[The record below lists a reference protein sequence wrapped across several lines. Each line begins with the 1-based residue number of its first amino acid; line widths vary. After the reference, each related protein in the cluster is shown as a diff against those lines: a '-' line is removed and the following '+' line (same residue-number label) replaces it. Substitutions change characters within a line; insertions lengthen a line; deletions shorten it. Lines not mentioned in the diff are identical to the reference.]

1 MTQEELKSLA
11 QDPKTFLQSPVELEQ
26 KIRLKE
32 RELQRYYDLAFGIT
46 QTIKPVATFSSGPSR
61 KIELCSTEIVTL
73 EKEIKEEAAAFT
85 RRIALTKEAINL
97 LQEPAQYNV
106 LWARY
111 ICRLS
116 WTKVAE
122 TLGWSDRWCFRM
134 HAKALREL
142 KRIAAEKIE

>member
-11 QDPKTFLQSPVELEQ
+11 QDPKAFLQSPVELEQ

-73 EKEIKEEAAAFT
+73 EKEIEEEAAAFT
-85 RRIALTKEAINL
+85 RQIALIKEAVFFL
-97 LQEPAQYNV
+97 PEQAQRSV

-111 ICRLS
+111 VCGLS
-116 WTKVAE
+116 WYKVAD

-134 HAKALREL
+134 HAKALKEL
-142 KRIAAEKIE
+142 KRIAVEKLG